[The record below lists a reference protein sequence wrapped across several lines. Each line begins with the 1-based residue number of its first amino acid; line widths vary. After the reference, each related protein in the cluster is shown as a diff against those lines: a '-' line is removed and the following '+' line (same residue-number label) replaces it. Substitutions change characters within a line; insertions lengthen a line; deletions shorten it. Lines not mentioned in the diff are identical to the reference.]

1 MPVEPTITVAVPT
14 YNGSRHLSGTLR
26 SILAQEGVAFD
37 LIVSDDRSDDETIA
51 HARDLVG
58 DRARIA
64 VNSERLGLAGNW
76 NRCVDLSR
84 TPWVAVFH
92 QDDVMLP
99 GHLSASV
106 AAFQDEPTPGMV
118 CGAAVVI
125 DDQGNDIPG
134 TVVERGDLGP
144 VDRLYPAGGFVAEL
158 LCSNP
163 VRCSAV
169 TLNKA
174 AHAELEGFDP
184 SYRFAVDW
192 EFWLR
197 LARTWPVAWHAR
209 PTVAVRWHPTSEAQR
224 FKVGTDDLDEVAR
237 LLEQAIS
244 LDGVRDPSI
253 RRRADRR
260 LARAYL
266 NRAHDA
272 ARLANP
278 SLTRHCLRRA
288 VRQWPGIVGAIA
300 RDPRLVARLAV
311 SALRRPRA

>member
-1 MPVEPTITVAVPT
+1 LPVEPTITVAIPT

-26 SILAQEGVAFD
+26 SILAQAGAAFE

-51 HARDLVG
+51 HARDLAG
-58 DRARIA
+58 DRARIV

-76 NRCVDLSR
+76 NRCVDLSQ

-92 QDDVMLP
+92 QDDIMLP
-99 GHLSASV
+99 GHLAAHV
-106 AAFQDEPTPGMV
+106 AAFSNEPTPGMV

-125 DDQGNDIPG
+125 DDQGIDIPG

-158 LCSNP
+158 LGSNP
-163 VRCSAV
+163 VRCSTV

-174 AHAELEGFDP
+174 AHAGLGGFDP

-197 LARTWPVAWHAR
+197 LARTWSVVWHAR
-209 PTVAVRWHPTSEAQR
+209 PSVAVRWHPASEAQR
-224 FKVGTDDLDEVAR
+224 FKIGIDDLDEVAQ
-237 LLEQAIS
+237 LLDRAIS
-244 LDGVRDPSI
+244 IDGVRDPSI

-272 ARLANP
+272 ARLADP
-278 SLTRHCLRRA
+278 SLTRRCLRRA

-300 RDPRLVARLAV
+300 RDPRLAARLAV
-311 SALRRPRA
+311 SALSWPRA